1 MTDLSLNVLLYRL
14 RGCVWFRG
22 IGNLVKVV
30 FLQLGLG
37 FARIQLYLL
46 LRVRQCDP
54 TRYLAG
60 QLHWCL
66 QPWLVGLLPD
76 EEDFI

>member
-14 RGCVWFRG
+14 RGCVWFNG

-37 FARIQLYLL
+37 SVRIQLYLL
-46 LRVRQCDP
+46 LRAYKVRQCDP

-60 QLHWCL
+60 Q
-66 QPWLVGLLPD
+66 VGLLPD